1 MHQHRLKRDQWLF
14 EKCRV
19 LVIGDFMIDEY
30 LWGNVERISPE
41 APVPVVSFTREN
53 FTLGGAGNVVN
64 NLLTLGATVIPAG
77 VVGTGPNGKRL
88 IQRLTEH
95 GIDTQGMITES
106 GRPTTRKT
114 RVIAAN
120 QQVLRIDRE
129 ITTAVSKPTL
139 DQLSTFITKWIAQVD
154 IILVSDYNK
163 GVIQPSLVSFLT
175 HCARQQGKMTIAD
188 PKGNDFSKYR
198 GITILTP
205 NQKEAAIA
213 TGIEIQD
220 ESSLLKAGA
229 AICQTANLQALL
241 ITRGKDGMVLLQENS
256 PLFQIHSEAR
266 QVFDVSGA
274 GDTVLAV
281 FGLAIASGASPENAA
296 SLANTA
302 AGIVVG
308 KLGTAT
314 VTRQEIA
321 AALNI
326 NNVSCI

>member
-1 MHQHRLKRDQWLF
+1 
-14 EKCRV
+14 
-19 LVIGDFMIDEY
+19 MIDEY
-30 LWGNVERISPE
+30 LWGRVERISPE
-41 APVPVVSFTREN
+41 APVPVVSFTEEN

-77 VVGTGPNGKRL
+77 VIGCGPNGDLLR
-88 IQRLTEH
+88 QRLKELEIETE
-95 GIDTQGMITES
+95 GLITES
-106 GRPTTRKT
+106 GRPTTKKT

-129 ITTAVSKPTL
+129 TTAPIATSTL
-139 DQLSTFITKWIAQVD
+139 ERLTDFIDSSIAQVD
-154 IILVSDYNK
+154 LILVSDYAK
-163 GVIQPSLVSFLT
+163 GVVQPALLSALT
-175 HCARQQGKMTIAD
+175 RAAQEHDKITIAD
-188 PKGNDFSKYR
+188 PKGADFSKYR

-213 TGIEIQD
+213 SGIDIGGEA
-220 ESSLLKAGA
+220 SLLKAGA
-229 AICQTANLQALL
+229 IICETAGLQALL
-241 ITRGKDGMVLLQENS
+241 ITRGKDGMLLLQEGR
-256 PLFQIHSEAR
+256 PPYQIHSEAR

-281 FGLAIASGASPENAA
+281 FGLAIASGVSREIAA
-296 SLANTA
+296 AVANTA

-321 AALNI
+321 AALN
-326 NNVSCI
+326 NRR